1 MADDNTQATGA
12 NTPAGEGTTQAGAA
26 GQPGSGTRTFTQEE
40 LDAKVKSRLERER
53 AKYADYDDLKAAAEA
68 HADYDA
74 ILAERDALKASAER
88 AAMVGRV
95 AAEAGVPASL
105 VALLSGSTE
114 DELAAQAAE
123 LAKATKARAYP
134 NVGDTGTGKPPIT
147 ADDIRKIKDPRERI
161 RARAAHPELFQ

>member
-1 MADDNTQATGA
+1 MADDNTQ
-12 NTPAGEGTTQAGAA
+12 NAGGTTGTTQTGAA
-26 GQPGSGTRTFTQEE
+26 AQSGQKGERTFTQAEVNDLVE
-40 LDAKVKSRLERER
+40 RRLSKQR

-88 AAMVGRV
+88 TAMVGRV